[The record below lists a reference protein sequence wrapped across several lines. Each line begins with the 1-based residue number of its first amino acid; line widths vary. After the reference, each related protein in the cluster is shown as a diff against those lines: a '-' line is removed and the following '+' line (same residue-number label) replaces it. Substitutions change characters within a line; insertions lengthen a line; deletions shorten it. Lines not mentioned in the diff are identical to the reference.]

1 MGFKY
6 FGYFRLFF
14 IIFGDFRLFSVI
26 SGYFQFFC
34 LSVLGYFFLF
44 STGGYSVGR
53 LFSRPTTNL
62 HTIKSRKQ
70 TDHMYRLTSVINRYF
85 FEKFRSTYTI
95 I

>member
-34 LSVLGYFFLF
+34 RSVLGYFFLF
-44 STGGYSVGR
+44 STVGFSVGR
-53 LFSRPTTNL
+53 LFNRPTTNRYESD
-62 HTIKSRKQ
+62 HKQ
-70 TDHMYRLTSVINRYF
+70 QGPSFLTTTLAVENISQ
-85 FEKFRSTYTI
+85 
-95 I
+95 